1 MGEGYMSWIHKILHE
16 EIKWIRQFP
25 DIYLITALHLIIQQD
40 YKATYDFDD
49 NDACYVNHRQKN
61 NNTDEDGN
69 DIDLNENE
77 YTNGALSRSAK
88 GVYGKHDANSGHNG
102 CTDDDKDFDS
112 EEIVYEENEP
122 SPFFQED
129 DEVDKCDDQ
138 SYEDGDWADE
148 NGTDYYIDDDCWWR
162 AYGDTMRQS
171 YLYLT
176 ICSVQ
181 YLQQAHS
188 RLYKLARQRINC

>member
-1 MGEGYMSWIHKILHE
+1 MSSTTNDQLTIINPFIDIH
-16 EIKWIRQFP
+16 QFIDSFIMTP
-25 DIYLITALHLIIQQD
+25 PKQLPTITANIQHIKPDLETVSSIFANAVKGVECDDYTQD

-61 NNTDEDGN
+61 NNTDDDGN

-102 CTDDDKDFDS
+102 CTDDDEDFDS
-112 EEIVYEENEP
+112 EQEIVCEENEP

-138 SYEDGDWADE
+138 SSEDGDWADE
-148 NGTDYYIDDDCWWR
+148 NGTDYYIDDDCW
-162 AYGDTMRQS
+162 
-171 YLYLT
+171 
-176 ICSVQ
+176 
-181 YLQQAHS
+181 
-188 RLYKLARQRINC
+188 